1 MNPLVKKPL
10 HFHIPFFNNLFIV
23 KKRHYRNINLDLLIL
38 HLYTIS
44 KHLYIQYQITYIQY
58 QNTFSRFLLSKP
70 KKEQANKSVPEKFE
84 PKKS

>member
-23 KKRHYRNINLDLLIL
+23 KKRHHRNKNLDLLIL

-44 KHLYIQYQITYIQY
+44 KHLYIQY